1 MRKREIGGVMGMVVI
16 KFLAHMKLGSAR
28 TQNKRSYKKIFI
40 HLAKNEYLKNALK
53 KLSLKMQK

>member
-40 HLAKNEYLKNALK
+40 AKNEYLKNALK